1 MLQRRDEMFILLSD
15 HGSSAEIPSSS
26 SSASI
31 EALGGGWCVCVAAA
45 RQVQAIQRL
54 THAIRHRTGQT
65 EPDGQNEDG
74 RQGWRQGEPT
84 RIYQGRG

>member
-1 MLQRRDEMFILLSD
+1 MLQLRDEMFILLSD

-26 SSASI
+26 SSGSI
-31 EALGGGWCVCVAAA
+31 EALGGRV
-45 RQVQAIQRL
+45 VQAIQRL

-74 RQGWRQGEPT
+74 RQGRRQGEPT